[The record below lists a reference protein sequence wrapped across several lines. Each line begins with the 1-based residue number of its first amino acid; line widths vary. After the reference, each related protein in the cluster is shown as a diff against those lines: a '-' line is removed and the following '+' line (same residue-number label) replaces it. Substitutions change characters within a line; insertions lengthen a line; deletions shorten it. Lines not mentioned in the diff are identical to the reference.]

1 MITSSFVCE
10 NCKHHNI
17 IRPKRKPRAEQTL
30 YEFISAAFNLL
41 QEPKNKYELI
51 KLLPRC
57 YISIQP
63 FLDEHLSIGNIE
75 QLSYNPNKYML
86 TMKGRHVLY
95 LVKKLNEFITVYE
108 SDIKIPVL
116 KRGRK

>member
-17 IRPKRKPRAEQTL
+17 IRPKRKPRGEQTL
-30 YEFISAAFNLL
+30 YEFISAVFNLL
-41 QEPKNKYELI
+41 QEPKNKYEVMKGIDSSYHVLD
-51 KLLPRC
+51 
-57 YISIQP
+57 P
-63 FLDEHLSIGNIE
+63 FLIRHISIGNIE